1 MQARHMLESDI
12 AEVTNIEQQANMF
25 PWSRKHFESSLKA
38 GHQAWVFCNDQN
50 QILGFTIVQQILDE
64 THLLN
69 ICVKPTVQGRGY
81 GREILNYVI
90 EFSNSISSNII
101 LLEVRQTNLRAQQ
114 LYLNSGF
121 NEIAVRK
128 NYYPSDNG
136 CEDAILMGIDL
147 SLMSLFAS
155 E

>member
-1 MQARHMLESDI
+1 MVESDI
-12 AEVTNIEQQANMF
+12 SEVASIEQHANAF

-38 GHQAWVFCNDQN
+38 GHHAWVLCNDQN
-50 QILGFTIVQQILDE
+50 QIIGFTIVQQILDE

-81 GREILNYVI
+81 GQEILNHVI
-90 EFSNSISSNII
+90 EFSNSISSTII
-101 LLEVRQTNLRAQQ
+101 LLEVRRTNFRAQQ

-121 NEIAVRK
+121 NEMAVRK
-128 NYYPSDNG
+128 DYYPSENG
-136 CEDAILMGIDL
+136 FEDAILMAMDL
-147 SLMSLFAS
+147 SLMSLFSS

>member
-1 MQARHMLESDI
+1 MLESDI
-12 AEVTNIEQQANMF
+12 AEVTNIEQQANTF

-38 GHQAWVFCNDQN
+38 GHQAWVFSNDQN
-50 QILGFTIVQQILDE
+50 EILGFTIVQQILDE

-69 ICVKPTVQGRGY
+69 ICVKPTVQGKGY

-90 EFSNSISSNII
+90 KFSNSISSNII

-121 NEIAVRK
+121 NEMAVRK

-136 CEDAILMGIDL
+136 SEDAILMAMDL

-155 E
+155 K